1 MRLSDAALVVLIG
14 LPGAQASH
22 QPTITSI
29 LTELPDDLRGEL
41 PAKYAGIWRTRR
53 FEVLARR
60 ESEGAMAR
68 VHNRPNEF
76 VCMANDPEYGA
87 VVIRR
92 LQSVNDAQRWYVS
105 EAGWVLTINGVPYA
119 YLLDQATNLAIGRIL
134 RFQDDEGSQSV
145 AELEPQSLLR
155 ALELERLPFIRYT
168 SQLKVDAGHLMHVL
182 RNSDLTFEEIA
193 GPWTAGDGTLPP
205 CEQSG

>member
-68 VHNRPNEF
+68 RAQGQAREGANCTQPAER
-76 VCMANDPEYGA
+76 VCLYG
-87 VVIRR
+87 
-92 LQSVNDAQRWYVS
+92 Q
-105 EAGWVLTINGVPYA
+105 
-119 YLLDQATNLAIGRIL
+119 
-134 RFQDDEGSQSV
+134 
-145 AELEPQSLLR
+145 
-155 ALELERLPFIRYT
+155 
-168 SQLKVDAGHLMHVL
+168 
-182 RNSDLTFEEIA
+182 
-193 GPWTAGDGTLPP
+193 
-205 CEQSG
+205 